1 MQIGFNDWQ
10 EDVFEIIN
18 LKTSVKLFFFYI
30 GHTLLNIMLLLKKK
44 KKEGPEQQKPIHFQT
59 NHFLI
64 INRPCHG
71 FRRHLDE

>member
-1 MQIGFNDWQ
+1 MQIDFNNWQ

-18 LKTSVKLFFFYI
+18 LKTSVKLFFFFLHI
-30 GHTLLNIMLLLKKK
+30 GHTLLNIMFLLEK
-44 KKEGPEQQKPIHFQT
+44 KKEEEGTEQQKPIHFQT

-64 INRPCHG
+64 